1 MSNRPAQPQPTP
13 PPGFQPVAPV
23 VPGQAARPV
32 SVNQPAAQPVQ
43 PGVAQPVPQRAPQ
56 PVGRANANAPVQVPA
71 GAQPVGGGVAGAAKP
86 VLVKAQRRPEQVDT
100 HESADLPPED
110 LTEVA
115 IKNAPP
121 WLVSAAV
128 HMVLLIILGLIMV
141 VRNVGGQVELQFAED
156 DIWAEELG
164 EQLEIDSPLGMEDI
178 DLIEEPMLT
187 PDDLPEVPDPFAAP
201 APWEVQPDGTTA
213 TSDIDAPIGFALDGR
228 QEGSRNTMLG
238 KYGGTRRT
246 EEAVQ
251 SGLAW
256 LARNQLPDGSW
267 SLTGPYS
274 GGASKQGENQ
284 SAATAMALLA
294 FQGAGNTHK
303 TGKWQKNVIRGWAW
317 LIDQQLGNGSF
328 FREGPFNH
336 HFYTDGMCTIAVCE
350 LLGMSK
356 DQTYRE
362 PAERAVEYLLKSQ
375 SPEGGWRYSPN
386 SDSDVSVTGWI
397 VMALQSAR
405 MAGIEV
411 PQQHFDEVMRYLD
424 SIATHGGA
432 RYPYQGGRESTLAMT
447 AEAILCRQYIGW
459 PRDDPRM
466 VSGLDWITEAP
477 NLINYGSARNVYYWY
492 YATQACHHMEGRHWK
507 RWNEVM
513 REAVP
518 RAQVQRG
525 REAGSWDP
533 SHEDPFEPHGGRLYT
548 TCLSIYMLQVY
559 YRHLPIYSRVY
570 TDLRQDGRNPAF
582 TPE

>member
-1 MSNRPAQPQPTP
+1 MANRPVYPQ
-13 PPGFQPVAPV
+13 PV
-23 VPGQAARPV
+23 VPGQPVVVPQAAAQVQAAHVAPTGQPASPGIAQPAVPGAAGGSPMARPL
-32 SVNQPAAQPVQ
+32 PAQPVQ
-43 PGVAQPVPQRAPQ
+43 PGQAT
-56 PVGRANANAPVQVPA
+56 G
-71 GAQPVGGGVAGAAKP
+71 GAAGVARP
-86 VLVKAQRRPEQVDT
+86 VLIQVERRPEAVDT
-100 HESADLPPED
+100 HEPADQPPED
-110 LTEVA
+110 LTEAAV
-115 IKNAPP
+115 KNAPP

-141 VRNVGGQVELQFAED
+141 AHNVGGQIQLQFAED

-164 EQLEIDSPLGMEDI
+164 EQLEIDSPLGMDNIDVVEDPI
-178 DLIEEPMLT
+178 IT

-201 APWEVQPDGTTA
+201 SPWEDVSPDGTTA
-213 TSDIDAPIGFALDGR
+213 TSDLEAPQIGFALDGR

-238 KYGGTRRT
+238 RYGGTKRT
-246 EEAVQ
+246 EDAVQ

-256 LARNQLPDGSW
+256 LARNQLKDGSW
-267 SLTGPYS
+267 SMMGPYS
-274 GGASKQGENQ
+274 GGVRDMDENKA
-284 SAATAMALLA
+284 AATAMALLA

-303 TGKWQKNVIRGWAW
+303 TGKWQGNVTRGWAW
-317 LIDQQLGNGSF
+317 LIEQQMPSGSF

-336 HFYTDGMCTIAVCE
+336 HFYTDGQCTIALCE

-356 DQTYRE
+356 DQRYRE
-362 PAERAVEYLLKSQ
+362 PAERAVQYLLKSQ
-375 SPEGGWRYSPN
+375 SPLGGWRYSPN

-405 MAGIEV
+405 MAGLEV
-411 PQQHFDEVMRYLD
+411 PQAHFNEVMRYLD
-424 SIATHGGA
+424 SIASHGGA
-432 RYPYQGGRESTLAMT
+432 RYPYQAGRESTLAMT

-466 VSGLDWITEAP
+466 IAALDWVTEAP
-477 NLINYGSARNVYYWY
+477 NLISYGPDRNVYYWY
-492 YATQACHHMEGRHWK
+492 YATQACHHMEGAHWK

-533 SHEDPFEPHGGRLYT
+533 STTDPFEVRAGRLYT

-559 YRHLPIYSRVY
+559 YRHLPIYSKIY
-570 TDLRQDGRNPAF
+570 TELRKDGRSPLWK
-582 TPE
+582 PD

>member
-1 MSNRPAQPQPTP
+1 MANLPVYPQPVEPGQPVGLPSAQPIGQPQTGRAVPHGQPLQAGMARPAGQGHSVGQRANSAAVRPAQP
-13 PPGFQPVAPV
+13 
-23 VPGQAARPV
+23 
-32 SVNQPAAQPVQ
+32 
-43 PGVAQPVPQRAPQ
+43 
-56 PVGRANANAPVQVPA
+56 
-71 GAQPVGGGVAGAAKP
+71 VAGTAKP
-86 VLVKAQRRPEQVDT
+86 VLVKVERPLEAVDA
-100 HESADLPPED
+100 HESADQPPED

-115 IKNAPP
+115 VKNAPP

-128 HMVLLIILGLIMV
+128 HMALLIILGLIV
-141 VRNVGGQVELQFAED
+141 VAHHGSGQIELQFAEE

-164 EQLEIDSPLGMEDI
+164 EQLEIDSPLGLDDI
-178 DLIEEPMLT
+178 DIVDDPILT

-201 APWEVQPDGTTA
+201 APWEEQPDGLTA
-213 TSDIDAPIGFALDGR
+213 TSDLDAPQIGYALDGR
-228 QEGSRNTMLG
+228 QEGSRNTLLG

-256 LARNQLPDGSW
+256 LARNQLKDGSW

-274 GGASKQGENQ
+274 GGVTEHEENKV
-284 SAATAMALLA
+284 AATAMALLA
-294 FQGAGNTHK
+294 FQGAGSTHR
-303 TGKWQKNVIRGWAW
+303 TGKWQRNVTRGWNW
-317 LIDQQLGNGSF
+317 LIERQSPDGGF
-328 FREGPFNH
+328 FAEGPMNH
-336 HFYTDGMCTIAVCE
+336 RLYTDGLCTIAVCE

-356 DQTYRE
+356 DDRYRE
-362 PAERAVEYLLKSQ
+362 PAERAVQYLLRSQ
-375 SPEGGWRYSPN
+375 APEGGWRYTPRV
-386 SDSDVSVTGWI
+386 DSDVSVTGWI

-405 MAGIEV
+405 MAGLKV
-411 PQQHFDEVMRYLD
+411 PQSNFDAVMRYLD
-424 SIATHGGA
+424 SIASHGGA
-432 RYPYQGGRESTLAMT
+432 RYPYQAGRESTLPMT

-466 VSGLDWITEAP
+466 IAALDWITEQP
-477 NLINYGSARNVYYWY
+477 NLISYGPERNVYYWY
-492 YATQACHHMEGRHWK
+492 YATQVAHHMEGRHWQ

-533 SHEDPFEPHGGRLYT
+533 STTDPFEARAGRLYT

-570 TDLRQDGRNPAF
+570 TDLRRDGRNPAF
-582 TPE
+582 SPE